1 MFVQRTVLGLVGA
14 ASLAAAVPAIDVQGS
29 FFVNNATG
37 DRYQIVG
44 VAYQPGGSS
53 GYDPSSGVDALSNK
67 DNCLRDA
74 ALMQILGV
82 NAIRVYNVDPNLN
95 HDECASIFNAAGMYM
110 FLDVNSPLAGESIN
124 SAAPWESY
132 YAAYLNRTFAVV
144 EAFKNYPN
152 TAAFFSG
159 NEVIFDED
167 NGATVP
173 PYIRAVTRDLKNYIS
188 KHADRSIPVGYSAA
202 DVRSILFDSW
212 QYLQCDDS
220 DDGNDMSRVDL
231 FALNSYSWCGNS
243 SFTESGY
250 DTLVEGF
257 NGTSVPVF
265 FSEFGCNTP
274 DPRVF
279 TEVPEIYSDQMQ
291 NVFSGG
297 IVYEYAQ
304 EANNFGLVN
313 ISSDGS
319 AQLLEDFYTL
329 KERYSALNF
338 TLIQGLAPQ
347 TASTPAPKC
356 KESLIT
362 TEDFTT
368 NFTVPALPPNA
379 SEIIEKGV
387 SPKPVGKIVD
397 ISDYTVNMK
406 VKDQSGKVISDLAV
420 VPLDADEINQPGSNK
435 QKTGSSSSSTTISNS
450 SSGSGSGSSSSTSSG
465 SASSSTSKV
474 KSAAAGIRFA
484 QGESMPWTMASAA
497 VASFLIAYLA

>member
-29 FFVNNATG
+29 FFVNKNTG
-37 DRYQIVG
+37 ARFQIVG
-44 VAYQPGGSS
+44 VAYQPGGSA
-53 GYDPSSGVDALSNK
+53 GYEPQSGVDPLSDK
-67 DNCLRDA
+67 ANCLRDA
-74 ALMQILGV
+74 ALMQMLGV

-110 FLDVNSPLAGESIN
+110 FLDVNSPLVGESIN

-173 PYIRAVTRDLKNYIS
+173 PYMRAVTRDLKHYIS
-188 KHADRSIPVGYSAA
+188 KHSDREIPVGYSAA

-212 QYLQCDDS
+212 EYLQCDNGDEQDS
-220 DDGNDMSRVDL
+220 SVDL

-243 SFTESGY
+243 TFTESGY
-250 DTLVEGF
+250 DQLVAGFEGS
-257 NGTSVPVF
+257 SVPIF

-274 DPRVF
+274 SPRVF

-304 EANNFGLVN
+304 EPNNYGLVDIN
-313 ISSDGS
+313 DDGS
-319 AQLLEDFYTL
+319 ATVMEDFYTL
-329 KERYSALNF
+329 MERYAALNF
-338 TLIQGLAPQ
+338 TEIQGIAPQ
-347 TASTPAPKC
+347 TESKDAPKC
-356 KESLIT
+356 KTSLIT
-362 TEDFTT
+362 TDGFIT

-379 SEIIEKGV
+379 SEIIENGV
-387 SPKPVGKIVD
+387 SPAPVGKIVTID
-397 ISDYTVNMK
+397 DYTVTAT
-406 VKDQSGKVISDLAV
+406 VKDTSGNVLKNLAV
-420 VPLDADEINQPGSNK
+420 VPLDENEINQPGLN
-435 QKTGSSSSSTTISNS
+435 TGSATGT
-450 SSGSGSGSSSSTSSG
+450 GSTSSASG
-465 SASSSTSKV
+465 TSSVSGKGSSATSAST
-474 KSAAAGIRFA
+474 GMRTA
-484 QGESMPWTMASAA
+484 QGDSMPWMMVSAVA
-497 VASFLIAYLA
+497 ASFLLGFMA